1 MSGILSPKR
10 WEREV
15 PRMVGLANVPIKQG
29 TELHKC
35 PHSRGRVIRYIGED
49 IAQACELVPERFKRE
64 S

>member
-1 MSGILSPKR
+1 
-10 WEREV
+10 
-15 PRMVGLANVPIKQG
+15 MVGLANVPIKQG